1 MSTGIDHTIL
11 TVNNYEQASR
21 FYGWLMPKIGYTGGE
36 YDEGMTKGWMGKGH
50 SFWIKK
56 ADARFATDT
65 FNKDRIGLC
74 EIAFKGESRA
84 DIDALAQDI
93 VANGGTILDPP
104 KEYDYAPGYYAVF
117 FADPDG
123 IKLEVVH
130 IP

>member
-1 MSTGIDHTIL
+1 MATGIDHTII

-21 FYGWLMPKIGYTGGE
+21 FYGWLMPKIGYTSGE
-36 YDEGMTKGWMGKGH
+36 QEYGTMKGWLGKRM

-84 DIDALAQDI
+84 DID
-93 VANGGTILDPP
+93 PP